1 MRKAKFSEMAANPD
15 ISLID
20 YLPPVKV
27 TPNEEKS
34 STDSPKLKP
43 ALTPIEK
50 KLAGKKEFEMNFSI
64 FSSEILPPRE
74 YEQNGQKFLQLV
86 SPRQA
91 TRNAILTKEKLLDS
105 RLEEAEVNY
114 CHQFTHL

>member
-1 MRKAKFSEMAANPD
+1 MAANPD

-34 STDSPKLKP
+34 SADSPKLKP

-50 KLAGKKEFEMNFSI
+50 KLAGKTIESV
-64 FSSEILPPRE
+64 
-74 YEQNGQKFLQLV
+74 FLLGLKN
-86 SPRQA
+86 SDRDF
-91 TRNAILTKEKLLDS
+91 AICFFVRT
-105 RLEEAEVNY
+105 V
-114 CHQFTHL
+114 

>member
-1 MRKAKFSEMAANPD
+1 MAANPD

-34 STDSPKLKP
+34 SADSPKLKP

-50 KLAGKKEFEMNFSI
+50 KLAGKNNLIKFSFMFENF
-64 FSSEILPPRE
+64 
-74 YEQNGQKFLQLV
+74 
-86 SPRQA
+86 
-91 TRNAILTKEKLLDS
+91 
-105 RLEEAEVNY
+105 
-114 CHQFTHL
+114 

>member
-1 MRKAKFSEMAANPD
+1 MAANPD

-50 KLAGKKEFEMNFSI
+50 KLAGKKEFKMNFSI

>member
-1 MRKAKFSEMAANPD
+1 LRKAKFSEMAANPD

-34 STDSPKLKP
+34 SADSPKLKP

-50 KLAGKKEFEMNFSI
+50 KLAGKTI
-64 FSSEILPPRE
+64 
-74 YEQNGQKFLQLV
+74 
-86 SPRQA
+86 
-91 TRNAILTKEKLLDS
+91 
-105 RLEEAEVNY
+105 
-114 CHQFTHL
+114 